1 MTVHPLNIYTA
12 SLRKA
17 AAITLL
23 IGIAISA
30 MQSCDRCNQPAP
42 PPIPKKEVIV
52 NAPPFNSDTAYNY
65 IANQLSFG
73 TRQMNSKGHEACA
86 DFLIRESKRFADTV
100 FVQKFDAVAYDGTKL
115 KSTNIIASF
124 NPQATTRILLCSHW
138 DSRPWA
144 DQDDSASTEPILAA
158 NDGASGVG
166 VLLEVARTIRHSNIS
181 IGIDVFFIDAEDY
194 GKPGYDNSYCL
205 GSQYWA
211 KNPHITGYK
220 ADFGILLDMVGAPG
234 ATFAREG
241 NSTLYASW
249 VQDMVWRN
257 AAKLGFSN
265 FFIPQNVGAITDDHL
280 YINEIIRIPTIDII
294 HHDPYSP
301 SQTFGSYWHTHDDN
315 MNAIDKTTLQA
326 VGKVLLYT
334 IYKYEAE
341 QVVAAN

>member
-1 MTVHPLNIYTA
+1 MLLKSSFTIVLSIII
-12 SLRKA
+12 SLVA
-17 AAITLL
+17 LT
-23 IGIAISA
+23 
-30 MQSCDRCNQPAP
+30 SCDRCNAPTP
-42 PPIPKKEVIV
+42 PPITDKQVVV
-52 NAPPFNSDTAYNY
+52 NAPPFSSDTAYHY
-65 IANQLSFG
+65 IAQQLSFG
-73 TRQMNSKGHEACA
+73 PRHMNSKGHEACA
-86 DFLIRESKRFADTV
+86 TYLINEAKRFADTV
-100 FVQKFDAVAYDGTKL
+100 YVQKFEATGYDGAKL

-144 DQDDSASTEPILAA
+144 DQDDSAATEPILAA

-166 VLLEVARTIRHSNIS
+166 VLLEIARAIRSTNIN
-181 IGIDVFFIDAEDY
+181 IGIDLFFIDAEDY
-194 GKPGYDNSYCL
+194 GMPGYDNSYCL

-211 KNPHITGYK
+211 KNPHVPDYK

-249 VQDMVWRN
+249 VQDMIWQN
-257 AAKLGFSN
+257 ASKLGFSN
-265 FFIPQNVGAITDDHL
+265 FFIPKSIGAITDDHL
-280 YINEIIRIPTIDII
+280 YINQIIGIPTVDVI
-294 HHDPYSP
+294 HHDPTSP
-301 SQTFGSYWHTHDDN
+301 SQTFGHYWHTHDDN

-334 IYKYEAE
+334 IYRYEAE